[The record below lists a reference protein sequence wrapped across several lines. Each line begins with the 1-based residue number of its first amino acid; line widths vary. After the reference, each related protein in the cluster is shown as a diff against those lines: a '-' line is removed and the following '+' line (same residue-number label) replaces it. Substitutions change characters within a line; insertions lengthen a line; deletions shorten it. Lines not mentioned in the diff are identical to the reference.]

1 MLKIIKKYSFW
12 SEITKYYIKV
22 TFSAQGSQNA
32 SKGAIFKRQQIK
44 EFCEKNINLK
54 EKSFAM
60 NRDKVNPIYFL
71 R

>member
-32 SKGAIFKRQQIK
+32 SKGAIFEQQKIN
-44 EFCEKNINLK
+44 EFGEKN
-54 EKSFAM
+54 M
-60 NRDKVNPIYFL
+60 NS
-71 R
+71 